1 MDQVKKTHKGNLEL
15 RYSLPYT
22 PSSRLCMLAMDL
34 VVHILSIIKLFTF
47 FLNQLTN
54 TQSPPNLCSGALI
67 PTIQDPAF
75 LSTHYNIHYKQIAP
89 PSTFLVNRVLI
100 KK

>member
-1 MDQVKKTHKGNLEL
+1 MDQVKKAHKGNLEL

-22 PSSRLCMLAMDL
+22 PSSRLCMLTMDL

-47 FLNQLTN
+47 FLSQLTN
-54 TQSPPNLCSGALI
+54 THQSPPNLCSGALI

-75 LSTHYNIHYKQIAP
+75 LSMTTYTINKLLP
-89 PSTFLVNRVLI
+89 PQPSLLTECS
-100 KK
+100 